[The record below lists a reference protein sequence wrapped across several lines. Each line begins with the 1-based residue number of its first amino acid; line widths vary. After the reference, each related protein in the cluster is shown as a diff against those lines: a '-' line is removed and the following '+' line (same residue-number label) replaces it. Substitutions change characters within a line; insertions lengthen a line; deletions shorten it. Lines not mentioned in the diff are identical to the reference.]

1 MITRL
6 APTPS
11 GYIHTGN
18 IYNFLLTWLWA
29 KSNNGKVLLRIDDG
43 DAERKRKEYVEDIFR
58 VLDWLGLDWDIGPNG
73 PDDFEKNWSQVLRKN
88 LYDELLNELIAKN
101 LAFACECNRKQICNC
116 EKKNIII
123 SKPGTAVKLKVDP
136 NTEIS
141 FQDTM
146 KGSIKILL
154 SSSFVIKRK
163 DGIAAYQLSSLADDR
178 HFAVTHIT
186 RGEDLL
192 PSTAMQLY
200 IDKHLLSPY
209 FSNCS
214 FWHHPLLTD
223 ITGNKFSKSTGIQ
236 QSSIINTIKKE
247 TLLASFASWAGIIGN
262 EKETTLGTLIKE
274 CDFRL

>member
-18 IYNFLLTWLWA
+18 IYNFLLSWLWA
-29 KSNNGKVLLRIDDG
+29 RSNNGKVLLRIDDG

-73 PDDFEKNWSQVLRKN
+73 PDDFDKNWSQALRKN
-88 LYDELLNELIAKN
+88 LYDELLNELIAKD
-101 LAFACECNRKQICNC
+101 LVFACECNRKQICNC

-146 KGSIKILL
+146 KGSINILL

-178 HFAVTHIT
+178 HFAVTHII

-200 IDKHLLSPY
+200 IDAHLLLPY
-209 FSNCS
+209 FNDCI
-214 FWHHPLLTD
+214 FWHHSLLTD
-223 ITGNKFSKSTGIQ
+223 DEGYKFSKSAGVLKRSVTTQ
-236 QSSIINTIKKE
+236 IKKQD
-247 TLLASFASWAGIIGN
+247 LINSFSKWAGINDNSENIKDLIGG
-262 EKETTLGTLIKE
+262 KQFILAL
-274 CDFRL
+274 